1 MHTLPRS
8 TIRRR
13 QRSRLKGA
21 LFVLALAAIFTASFL
36 GALYMIDSRNTHDP
50 VTLRPATV
58 FLRDFF
64 NEPEAAA
71 SEDQSVDLQ
80 HVPIVMPPA
89 APALEMEPH
98 TTTIAPPI
106 DVIDVRTFVN
116 EGIIYRITSIQGP
129 ERDAICLDAEDRL
142 WACGLQ
148 ARAAFNNLTRETGMI
163 CEGDLFLELAIARVT
178 CLAGEDDLAV
188 LLVESGFAL
197 PDAANQDD
205 DLFLAQTR
213 AEEENNGLW
222 NGGWRYRD

>member
-1 MHTLPRS
+1 M
-8 TIRRR
+8 
-13 QRSRLKGA
+13 GA
-21 LFVLALAAIFTASFL
+21 MFALVLAVIFVASFL
-36 GALYMIDSRNTHDP
+36 SALYMFDTRKSQDL

-58 FLRDFF
+58 FLRDLF
-64 NEPEAAA
+64 NAAEADDTD
-71 SEDQSVDLQ
+71 EQSVDIQYL
-80 HVPIVMPPA
+80 PIVMPPA
-89 APALEMEPH
+89 ASRLELEAH

-106 DVIDVRTFVN
+106 DVIDVRTFVHD
-116 EGIIYRITSIQGP
+116 GIIYRITSIQGP
-129 ERDAICLDAEDRL
+129 ERDAVCLDAEDRL

-148 ARAAFNNLTRETGMI
+148 ARAAFNNLTRETGII

-205 DLFLAQTR
+205 DLFLAQAR